1 MNRTDLQGTTLD
13 SDINIISVT
22 GSGNDRVADP
32 FPLDISSLR
41 YLEITDSLVDMGL
54 TGVIAYTDYFEI
66 LEKIGI
72 TKLADKIMYL
82 SVDITDTQLH
92 NIVNNKVDSNIS
104 FISLLETHA
113 DLSSNIAN
121 KSSVYNFEEA
131 IPALLKK
138 TSAYDILES
147 GSINS
152 GAAAPELISMVLK
165 AWADANNIDDFI
177 DTENFLRSNSIN
189 MNISNIWQIEDS
201 VYDVMV
207 KLYNSFVFGRLD
219 NNPLP
224 PLLKFRNNPTTNKRA
239 LTLTPIISDKD
250 RQFIYAYY
258 KNVEGPYKDIYQE
271 EFIIADEDISD
282 GNSTLYNK
290 VEQYNLIK
298 PDHKILRQNVWGK
311 YSFTGSSTA
320 NEAADLTS
328 IVHKFN
334 DHNKYVEKFN
344 KILGVPS
351 NIPHIEL
358 SEQKIFIQLFEGS
371 DPGSDA
377 TVKGR
382 ILNKVLKSFILLNE
396 TIVLNVEGRLYR
408 KAGKFITIK
417 SDGVLSDDDRLSKLW
432 YIIKVK
438 HIFNNGNYTNEITA
452 VRMFG
457 NTEGI
462 TINKP
467 TPTNLEVNYDLD
479 LSPGEILGE
488 AESNVNI
495 PQAVVE
501 DGLPQRSTDDGDVI
515 NPILL
520 GGEIIM
526 QDPVELID

>member
-22 GSGNDRVADP
+22 GSGDGRVADP

-72 TKLADKIMYL
+72 TKLADKTMYL
-82 SVDITDTQLH
+82 SVDITDVQLH
-92 NIVNNKVDSNIS
+92 DIINNKVDSSIS

-138 TSAYDILES
+138 TSAYDIIK
-147 GSINS
+147 GDSIIKS
-152 GAAAPELISMVLK
+152 GAAPDLISVVLE
-165 AWADANNIDDFI
+165 AWATANGIDDFI
-177 DTENFLRSNSIN
+177 DTENFLRTNSIK
-189 MNISNIWQIEDS
+189 MDISNIWHIEDS

-207 KLYNSFVFGRLD
+207 KLYNSFVYGGLD
-219 NNPLP
+219 NTPLP
-224 PLLKFRNNPTTNKRA
+224 PLLKFRNKPKTNERA

-258 KNVEGPYKDIYQE
+258 NNNEGSYKDIYQE

-282 GNSTLYNK
+282 GNSALYNK

-311 YSFTGSSTA
+311 YSFISKSTV
-320 NEAADLTS
+320 NEPADLTS
-328 IVHKFN
+328 LNHQFESHNQFIDKF
-334 DHNKYVEKFN
+334 KKV
-344 KILGVPS
+344 LGMPS

-358 SEQKIFIQLFEGS
+358 TEQKIFTQLFEGS
-371 DPGSDA
+371 DPGSDE
-377 TVKGR
+377 TVRSR

-417 SDGVLSDDDRLSKLW
+417 SDGVLNDDDRLSNLW

-438 HIFNNGNYTNEITA
+438 HIFNNGYYTNEITA

-457 NTEGI
+457 NTEGV

-467 TPTNLEVNYDLD
+467 IPNYFGVIYDFDLPPEKPLSEGGSDTNQSSQTREVSITPPTE
-479 LSPGEILGE
+479 
-488 AESNVNI
+488 
-495 PQAVVE
+495 Q
-501 DGLPQRSTDDGDVI
+501 LPQFEDPDGGDVI
-515 NPILL
+515 QTVLF
-520 GGEIIM
+520 GE
-526 QDPVELID
+526 

>member
-72 TKLADKIMYL
+72 TKLADKTMYL
-82 SVDITDTQLH
+82 SVDITDVQLH
-92 NIVNNKVDSNIS
+92 DIVNNKVDSNIS

-121 KSSVYNFEEA
+121 KSSVYNFEEV

-138 TSAYDILES
+138 TSAYDILNG
-147 GSINS
+147 GSIKS
-152 GAAAPELISMVLK
+152 EAAAPELISVVLR
-165 AWADANNIDDFI
+165 AWAAANSIDDFI
-177 DTENFLRSNSIN
+177 DTENFLTSNYN
-189 MNISNIWQIEDS
+189 KMNLSNIWHIEDS

-207 KLYNSFVFGRLD
+207 KLYNSFVYGRHD
-219 NNPLP
+219 NTPIP
-224 PLLKFRNNPTTNKRA
+224 PLLKFRNKPETNERA

-258 KNVEGPYKDIYQE
+258 KNKKGAYKDIYQE

-311 YSFTGSSTA
+311 YSFINSSTV
-320 NEAADLTS
+320 NEPADLTS
-328 IVHKFN
+328 REHKFES
-334 DHNKYVEKFN
+334 HNEFIDKFN
-344 KILGVPS
+344 AVLGMPS

-358 SEQKIFIQLFEGS
+358 TEQKIFTQLFEGS
-371 DPGSDA
+371 DPGSNE
-377 TVKGR
+377 TVRGR

-417 SDGVLSDDDRLSKLW
+417 SDGVLSDDNRLSKLW

-457 NTEGI
+457 NTKGI
-462 TINKP
+462 TINEP
-467 TPTNLEVNYDLD
+467 TPTNQEVYYDLP
-479 LSPGEILGE
+479 LTQEEILEISGE
-488 AESNVNI
+488 GVGESSNADLL
-495 PQAVVE
+495 QAVE
-501 DGLPQRSTDDGDVI
+501 RGLPQQLEDPDGGDVI
-515 NPILL
+515 QTYLF
-520 GGEIIM
+520 GE
-526 QDPVELID
+526 

>member
-72 TKLADKIMYL
+72 TKLADKTMYL
-82 SVDITDTQLH
+82 SVDITDTRLH
-92 NIVNNKVDSNIS
+92 DIVNNKVDSNIS

-121 KSSVYNFEEA
+121 KSSVYNFEEV

-138 TSAYDILES
+138 TSAYDILK
-147 GSINS
+147 GDSINS
-152 GAAAPELISMVLK
+152 GAAPELISMVLK
-165 AWADANNIDDFI
+165 DWATANSIDDFI
-177 DTENFLRSNSIN
+177 DTENFLRPNSIN
-189 MNISNIWQIEDS
+189 MNISNIWHIEDS

-207 KLYNSFVFGRLD
+207 KLYNSFVFGGLD
-219 NNPLP
+219 NPQP
-224 PLLKFRNNPTTNKRA
+224 PLLKFRNKPTTNKRA
-239 LTLTPIISDKD
+239 LTLSPIIGDKD

-258 KNVEGPYKDIYQE
+258 NNVEGAYKDIYQE

-311 YSFTGSSTA
+311 YSFISSTTA
-320 NEAADLTS
+320 NEPADLTS
-328 IVHKFN
+328 FEHKFD

-344 KILGVPS
+344 TILGAPS

-371 DPGSDA
+371 DPGSAA

-462 TINKP
+462 TIKEP
-467 TPTNLEVNYDLD
+467 TSTNIGVNYDIDFPPVEISGEVESSNAD
-479 LSPGEILGE
+479 LS
-488 AESNVNI
+488 
-495 PQAVVE
+495 QAVE
-501 DGLPQRSTDDGDVI
+501 DGLPQLEDPGDEDVI
-515 NPILL
+515 QTELF
-520 GGEIIM
+520 GG
-526 QDPVELID
+526 

>member
-72 TKLADKIMYL
+72 TKLADKTMYL
-82 SVDITDTQLH
+82 SVDITDARLH
-92 NIVNNKVDSNIS
+92 DIVNNKVDSNIS

-121 KSSVYNFEEA
+121 KSSVYNFEEV

-138 TSAYDILES
+138 TSAYDILK
-147 GSINS
+147 GDSINS
-152 GAAAPELISMVLK
+152 GAAPELISVVLK
-165 AWADANNIDDFI
+165 AWATANSIDDFI
-177 DTENFLRSNSIN
+177 DTENFLRPNSNN
-189 MNISNIWQIEDS
+189 MNISNIWHIEDS

-207 KLYNSFVFGRLD
+207 KLYNSFVYGGID

-224 PLLKFRNNPTTNKRA
+224 PLLKFRNKPTTNKRA

-258 KNVEGPYKDIYQE
+258 NNEKGAYKDIYQE

-311 YSFTGSSTA
+311 YSFISSSTA
-320 NEAADLTS
+320 NEPADLTS
-328 IVHKFN
+328 MKHDFD

-344 KILGVPS
+344 TILGAPS

-358 SEQKIFIQLFEGS
+358 TEQKIFIQLFEGS
-371 DPGSDA
+371 DPDSDA

-462 TINKP
+462 TINEP
-467 TPTNLEVNYDLD
+467 TSTNIGVNYDLD
-479 LSPGEILGE
+479 L
-488 AESNVNI
+488 
-495 PQAVVE
+495 PQAVE
-501 DGLPQRSTDDGDVI
+501 DGLPQLGDPGDEDVI
-515 NPILL
+515 
-520 GGEIIM
+520 
-526 QDPVELID
+526 QTELFGD